1 MPPHRNSGFVQ
12 DKLLDTTQLINE
24 ATIDYTRNMNK
35 LAFDALARRGRS
47 ELAGLALVQLVPE
60 HFAWPAPAQVRHPAG
75 NMFRALHA
83 LTCWLCSPLVLEP
96 LAAIAELQQHEI
108 HRLACRHQPGELPLF
123 CGMTFQRHSVSS
135 AFARC

>member
-1 MPPHRNSGFVQ
+1 MQ

-75 NMFRALHA
+75 STFQELHS
-83 LTCWLCSPLVLEP
+83 LTCWLWSVLEP
-96 LAAIAELQQHEI
+96 LAASAEVWQHEI
-108 HRLACRHQPGELPLF
+108 HPLECRHQPGELPPF

>member
-1 MPPHRNSGFVQ
+1 MQ

-35 LAFDALARRGRS
+35 LAFDALAKRGRS

-75 NMFRALHA
+75 TMVWALHA
-83 LTCWLCSPLVLEP
+83 LTCWLWSHLVLEP
-96 LAAIAELQQHEI
+96 LAAIAEVWQHEI
-108 HRLACRHQPGELPLF
+108 HPLACRHQPEGLPPF
-123 CGMTFQRHSVSS
+123 HDMTFLRHLVSS

>member
-1 MPPHRNSGFVQ
+1 M
-12 DKLLDTTQLINE
+12 DTTQLINE

-83 LTCWLCSPLVLEP
+83 LPCWLWSHLVNFGSMRPTLWR
-96 LAAIAELQQHEI
+96 AGTSQGN
-108 HRLACRHQPGELPLF
+108 CRRPA
-123 CGMTFQRHSVSS
+123 V
-135 AFARC
+135 

>member
-1 MPPHRNSGFVQ
+1 MPPHSISGFVQ

-75 NMFRALHA
+75 TIFSALHA
-83 LTCWLCSPLVLEP
+83 LTCWLWSHSVLEP
-96 LAAIAELQQHEI
+96 LAAIAELWQHETSPW
-108 HRLACRHQPGELPLF
+108 HAGTSQGNCR
-123 CGMTFQRHSVSS
+123 RS
-135 AFARC
+135 AV